1 MTNASSST
9 YLSVYW
15 CHNWCNNI
23 LVDLL
28 QTKKK
33 TTEKQDKVIKKIKDL
48 EVLYLTV
55 LKKIE
60 RLDKQHD
67 KTSRSI
73 LDMEERF
80 EKERIKIWKT
90 NKL

>member
-9 YLSVYW
+9 YLGVYW

-48 EVLYLTV
+48 EELYLTV
-55 LKKIE
+55 LKK
-60 RLDKQHD
+60 
-67 KTSRSI
+67 
-73 LDMEERF
+73 
-80 EKERIKIWKT
+80 
-90 NKL
+90 